1 VCRAVNERRETV
13 LTAEARELLEI
24 IEEAIKAERAAYNR
38 YSRGA
43 ERATTEEVRQLFL
56 SLASEER
63 RHRERLITQ
72 YEALAGK
79 SWEEWTEAT

>member
-1 VCRAVNERRETV
+1 
-13 LTAEARELLEI
+13 LTADSTEMLDI
-24 IEEAIKAERAAYNR
+24 IEEAIKAEVAAYNR

-43 ERATTEEVRQLFL
+43 ERATDDEIKQLFL
-56 SLASEER
+56 SLAREEQ

-79 SWEEWTEAT
+79 SWEEWMEAS